1 MKKLGKDGSATA
13 IWLEW
18 NLVLPASKGCLNIS
32 STVCLVQKAD
42 SALEAEGTSVFFFK
56 KKKKKP
62 QGIITNPDCF
72 IKNNLGTPKLS
83 EILRAP
89 SWHPTTGASCSCA
102 VREPVISDFICLV
115 AMSQAL

>member
-1 MKKLGKDGSATA
+1 MRKDSKCWTRMKKLGKDGSATA

-56 KKKKKP
+56 KKKTNHK
-62 QGIITNPDCF
+62 GSSLTLTVLLRIT
-72 IKNNLGTPKLS
+72 
-83 EILRAP
+83 
-89 SWHPTTGASCSCA
+89 
-102 VREPVISDFICLV
+102 
-115 AMSQAL
+115 